1 MSNNYF
7 QFKKFVV
14 RQDSCAMKVGTD
26 GTLLGSWARG
36 GRKILDIGTGTGL
49 VALMMAQRFED
60 AELYAVEIDRDA
72 HLQAMDNVE
81 NSPFNGRI
89 KLFNQSIQDFSTEY
103 ADEKF
108 DSIVCNPPFY
118 VNSLGCPD
126 DKRHIARHS
135 SSLPFDVLL
144 RSVKNLL
151 SDEGRLSVVIPTDSH
166 PSFDAEA
173 RMSGFR
179 CSRLCRIRT
188 VERKPPKRML
198 LEYVL
203 HGGIEMQYEE
213 HCLQDNDG
221 RRSEWYSDIT
231 SEFYVR

>member
-14 RQDSCAMKVGTD
+14 RQDLCAMKVGTD

-60 AELYAVEIDRDA
+60 AELCAVEIDRDA

-108 DSIVCNPPFY
+108 DSIVFNPPF
-118 VNSLGCPD
+118 
-126 DKRHIARHS
+126 
-135 SSLPFDVLL
+135 
-144 RSVKNLL
+144 
-151 SDEGRLSVVIPTDSH
+151 
-166 PSFDAEA
+166 
-173 RMSGFR
+173 
-179 CSRLCRIRT
+179 
-188 VERKPPKRML
+188 
-198 LEYVL
+198 
-203 HGGIEMQYEE
+203 
-213 HCLQDNDG
+213 
-221 RRSEWYSDIT
+221 
-231 SEFYVR
+231 